1 MESLRFVACARP
13 ACGQV
18 FFLCLRCDRGHRY
31 CSPACSREARRTT
44 LRAAGHR
51 YQASFDGRVTHAARQ
66 ARYRERLR
74 ANVTHHGPGEAPRAA
89 MVRAS
94 PATSA
99 TEAPP
104 AMEVTHAPLH
114 ARPRSRRLCCAFCG
128 VAGRFVRHDTLARAG
143 RPQQF
148 RRLRAQAPP

>member
-31 CSPACSREARRTT
+31 CGAACSREARRTS
-44 LRAAGHR
+44 LRAAGRR
-51 YQASFDGRVTHAARQ
+51 YQSSLDGRVTHAVRQ

-74 ANVTHHGPGEAPRAA
+74 SNVTHHGPGKVPRSA
-89 MVRAS
+89 MVRPS

-99 TEAPP
+99 TEARP
-104 AMEVTHAPLH
+104 AMEVTHAPRV
-114 ARPRSRRLCCAFCG
+114 RPRLCCAFCG
-128 VAGRFVRHDTLARAG
+128 VSGRFVRQATLARTG

-148 RRLRAQAPP
+148 RFLRAGPP